1 MASLEL
7 ECKIVQKLGVQ
18 SGKSAKGEWSKQEV
32 VFEYQEGN
40 FPSKVCM
47 SVWGADKVRD
57 LEGFRIGENVKVY
70 FNLSSRE
77 YQGKWYTD
85 IRIWRMEHA
94 AAAAVQTSSQA
105 PRQTQTPQYNSAPM
119 PGLEDYS
126 SPDSDGSGSDVME
139 DLPF

>member
-7 ECKIVQKLGVQ
+7 ECKIVQKLAVQ
-18 SGKSAKGEWSKQEV
+18 SGKSAKGDWSKQEIV
-32 VFEYQEGN
+32 VEYQEGN
-40 FPSKVCM
+40 FPTKVCM

-57 LEGFRIGENVKVY
+57 LEGFRIGEKVKVF

-85 IRIWRMEHA
+85 IRIWRMEHEA
-94 AAAAVQTSSQA
+94 AAQVPSQVQRQVRETA
-105 PRQTQTPQYNSAPM
+105 PQQFSAPM

-126 SPDSDGSGSDVME
+126 SPDSEME